1 MQYGNLWIMTAASAT
16 KRLDHNLPSYPPW
29 QRPSFISLVPSTRM
43 ALQYTLTS
51 FYLLLRLVLLTLLLG
66 STTLPYVLPF
76 QPATLYSLLPPSSP
90 HHPIDLLAL
99 AFPQN
104 LPSLSSLFV
113 KALPHSPL
121 VLQTSA
127 YSNLIHFSTNHTT
140 PMVPVNQNHPYLALA
155 VSRVDHQSLA
165 CVQIPPLRLRSL
177 YLRCPTTARPHL
189 SLELLSPLR
198 IRPFTW
204 VRKRRRKRRSSWPRS
219 FAQLLPLPNLSYIP
233 KKSPTNSNWTLT

>member
-1 MQYGNLWIMTAASAT
+1 MAEAIVHLSGAIDENGAAIHP
-16 KRLDHNLPSYPPW
+16 DV
-29 QRPSFISLVPSTRM
+29 I
-43 ALQYTLTS
+43 
-51 FYLLLRLVLLTLLLG
+51 
-66 STTLPYVLPF
+66 
-76 QPATLYSLLPPSSP
+76 LPPSSARTLDIAP
-90 HHPIDLLAL
+90 WIDDSSVCTSFPTCHSLLTLPPSSLHHLIDLLAL

-104 LPSLSSLFV
+104 LPYLSSLFV
-113 KALPHSPL
+113 KALPPPPL

-140 PMVPVNQNHPYLALA
+140 PMVLVNQNHPYLASA

-189 SLELLSPLR
+189 SPELLSPPR

-219 FAQLLPLPNLSYIP
+219 FAQLLPLPNLSNIP
-233 KKSPTNSNWTLT
+233 KKNPTNLNWTLI